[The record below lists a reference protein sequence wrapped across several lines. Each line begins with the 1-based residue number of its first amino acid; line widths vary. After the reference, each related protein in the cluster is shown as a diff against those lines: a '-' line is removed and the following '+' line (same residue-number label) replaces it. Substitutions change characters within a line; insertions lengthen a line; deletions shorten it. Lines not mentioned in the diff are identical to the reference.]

1 MWTALKTLQCD
12 ARHAR
17 LPPSRQKGD
26 TMSTTKTPKMTRAK
40 INKLIEMFCAGGE
53 YELARDLARYAD
65 GCPSL
70 LPTSVDA

>member
-1 MWTALKTLQCD
+1 
-12 ARHAR
+12 
-17 LPPSRQKGD
+17 
-26 TMSTTKTPKMTRAK
+26 MSTTKTPKMTRAK